1 MWRILLLILILFSAV
16 AFAQTQE
23 QPQARKIDEFGNVTN
38 GDVKMRMQD
47 LQIELA
53 NNPASLGYVIN
64 YGTSKEIAVR
74 IKQIQNTLDFLRFDR
89 SRIMQVKGGFGG
101 FIKTEF
107 WIVPAGAENP
117 QPKSTA
123 TKFDEFGNAGSGD
136 IKARLDR
143 FLIELQNNPNQQ
155 GFIINSGSTT
165 EVAKRE
171 KGIKIY
177 LLIRKADL
185 SKVKILKGGADKN
198 IKTELWTDSENSTQS
213 KN

>member
-89 SRIMQVKGGFGG
+89 SRIMQVEGGFRGI
-101 FIKTEF
+101 IKTEF

-117 QPKSTA
+117 QPNSTA
-123 TKFDEFGNAGSGD
+123 TKFDEFGKAGSGD
-136 IKARLDR
+136 IKARLDG
-143 FLIELQNNPNQQ
+143 FLIELQNKPNQQ
-155 GFIINSGSTT
+155 GFIINFGSTT

-177 LLIRKADL
+177 LLIRQADL

-198 IKTELWTDSENSTQS
+198 IKTELWTDSENFTQS